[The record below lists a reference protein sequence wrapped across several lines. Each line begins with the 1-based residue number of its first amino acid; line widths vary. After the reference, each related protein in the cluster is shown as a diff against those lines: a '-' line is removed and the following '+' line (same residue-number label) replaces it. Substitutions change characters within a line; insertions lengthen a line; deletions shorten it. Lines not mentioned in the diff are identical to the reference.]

1 LVTILVNGE
10 TREIPEGLTLTAL
23 LRWLEL
29 PADRVAV
36 EWNLE
41 IVPRGRWD
49 ETLIRTGDKLEIVQ
63 FVGGG

>member
-1 LVTILVNGE
+1 LVTVHVNGE
-10 TREIPEGLTLTAL
+10 DREIPEGLTLTAL

-36 EWNLE
+36 EWNLQ

>member
-1 LVTILVNGE
+1 MVTILINGE
-10 TREIPEGLTLTAL
+10 SKEILEGLTLTAL

-49 ETLIRTGDKLEIVQ
+49 ETLIRAGDKLEIVQ

>member
-1 LVTILVNGE
+1 MVTVHVNGE
-10 TREIPEGLTLTAL
+10 DREIPEGLTLTAL

-36 EWNLE
+36 EWNLQ

>member
-1 LVTILVNGE
+1 MVTVHVNGE
-10 TREIPEGLTLTAL
+10 DREIPEGLTLTAL

-36 EWNLE
+36 EWDLE

>member
-1 LVTILVNGE
+1 LVTVHVNGE
-10 TREIPEGLTLTAL
+10 DREIPEGLTLTAL

>member
-1 LVTILVNGE
+1 MVTVHVNGE
-10 TREIPEGLTLTAL
+10 DREIPEGLTLTAL